1 MTGLDGR
8 AEDKERN
15 KTGPEKFVYAPI
27 IPRRVRYM
35 RVRINRITR
44 LLFARNRRRRIPRN
58 NSRSPRA
65 VTRPVRLLARSPGR
79 ERGVADGGGGARER
93 SLSPAAAAK
102 RPDRV
107 IKLPAKSP
115 RSHYL

>member
-1 MTGLDGR
+1 M
-8 AEDKERN
+8 EEKERN

-44 LLFARNRRRRIPRN
+44 LLFARNRRRTPRN

-65 VTRPVRLLARSPGR
+65 VTRPVRFLARSPVMEESQGEEGTR
-79 ERGVADGGGGARER
+79 EIAL
-93 SLSPAAAAK
+93 SLRRKKAGPGN
-102 RPDRV
+102 
-107 IKLPAKSP
+107 
-115 RSHYL
+115 